1 LTNELSKNACAAG
14 SDILAAPESSAN
26 RIVNSSL
33 NTFLGPA
40 FTVGSGLIVDKDGTK
55 SVTFP
60 SVVYRQTRES
70 ENESDQ
76 TIPSDTVAAVIDVY
90 DQLDIDTFRNA
101 YSRIAAAKK
110 LKKGAVPKVGQE
122 RTNVTLGIIFARHSL
137 VPMEVLAQEL
147 YRLNLET
154 SFRQWPDMIVVASMG
169 VVNYA
174 VQFPGETLSGDF
186 LPPTEGAF
194 KNGAPA
200 FFVVVVMRPTG
211 NLSFNKMLAFLIAHL
226 SIFSPGL
233 TPPLPKWLNILDG
246 VPQTAI
252 TYLGFQPNL
261 SGELVPVPRERY
273 NDRLIPQIPVVIEDG
288 DGNLLSTLE
297 YVEWQD
303 GGVLILTGKLPL
315 EGLLIFFDPKKAIN
329 RQVIK
334 LPNAQISY
342 VLPIKRPDFDA
353 FLNTIRQRS
362 NLVINTK
369 PGGFV
374 IQKILDE
381 GTTTPFVA
389 RCSLGLIRLR
399 EYVYPDY
406 ARRNAFDKMFEHALS
421 SVSTA
426 RTASKDIAKM
436 WAAHSER
443 VRSGKIAQLDGRNI
457 QILESIDREIAA
469 ELEKFLNAST
479 RAVKT
484 SMQNIANELGVNIGF
499 LFKKRGAFEG
509 GLSKLRQT
517 DTDLADYIEQARN
530 WTEVLITARNDLE
543 HSIFALPRITYDVV
557 NNSIEA
563 REPKLL
569 GTTVTQFA
577 EQYFN
582 RVACFFEEVT
592 VHCLRGHLPLGT
604 TLTEIP
610 HGNRTPDAP
619 ERFQITLAIG
629 GHASWRLRYHS
640 NVFDDV

>member
-233 TPPLPKWLNILDG
+233 
-246 VPQTAI
+246 
-252 TYLGFQPNL
+252 
-261 SGELVPVPRERY
+261 
-273 NDRLIPQIPVVIEDG
+273 
-288 DGNLLSTLE
+288 
-297 YVEWQD
+297 
-303 GGVLILTGKLPL
+303 
-315 EGLLIFFDPKKAIN
+315 
-329 RQVIK
+329 
-334 LPNAQISY
+334 
-342 VLPIKRPDFDA
+342 PIKRPDFDA

-517 DTDLADYIEQARN
+517 DTDLAE
-530 WTEVLITARNDLE
+530 
-543 HSIFALPRITYDVV
+543 
-557 NNSIEA
+557 
-563 REPKLL
+563 
-569 GTTVTQFA
+569 
-577 EQYFN
+577 
-582 RVACFFEEVT
+582 
-592 VHCLRGHLPLGT
+592 
-604 TLTEIP
+604 TLSK
-610 HGNRTPDAP
+610 P
-619 ERFQITLAIG
+619 ENGLKF
-629 GHASWRLRYHS
+629 
-640 NVFDDV
+640 